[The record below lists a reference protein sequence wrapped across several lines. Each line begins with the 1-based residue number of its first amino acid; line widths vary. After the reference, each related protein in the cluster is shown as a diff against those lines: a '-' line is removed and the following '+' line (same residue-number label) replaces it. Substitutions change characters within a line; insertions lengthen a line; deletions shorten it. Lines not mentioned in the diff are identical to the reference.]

1 MGGYVF
7 KSSDGVVAMEAE
19 HYFEKKDADEAQWT
33 VIPYMG
39 RTLSGMALMPYTK
52 DVAGASLSYKMEIPK
67 DITEVT
73 VHIVVKST
81 LAFHDIKGHKYEVGF
96 NGGNVETINFNANL
110 NEEPENVY
118 TALYPTV
125 ARRVVESKVK
135 LELPAPQNG
144 LQTLTLKPL
153 DPGIVF
159 EKIVVDFGGYR
170 KTYLFMNESPCQ
182 RNK

>member
-1 MGGYVF
+1 
-7 KSSDGVVAMEAE
+7 
-19 HYFEKKDADEAQWT
+19 
-33 VIPYMG
+33 
-39 RTLSGMALMPYTK
+39 MPYTK

-67 DITEVT
+67 GVTEVT

-118 TALYPTV
+118 TTLYPTV
-125 ARRVVESKVK
+125 ARRVVESQVK
-135 LELPAPQNG
+135 LELPISQDG

-170 KTYLFMNESPCQ
+170 KTFLFMNESPCQ
-182 RNK
+182 RDK